1 MSLVVTES
9 AKSDYQPTSMGL
21 HQAVLVDVV
30 DLGVLET
37 PWGDKHKCTL
47 VFETDEMDP
56 EGIPLRVSKR
66 YTLSLSEK
74 SNLRQDLERWRG
86 RKFEPKELKK
96 GFDLETLLGL
106 NATIYVAHRLTEERL
121 FANIQT
127 ILPPAKG
134 KDGKPTW
141 KALMASLSY
150 KRVMDRQAAAA

>member
-47 VFETDEMDP
+47 VFETDELDP

-86 RKFEPKELKK
+86 RKFEAKELKN
-96 GFDLETLLGL
+96 GFDLESLLGM
-106 NATIYVAHRLTEERL
+106 NATIYVAHRVTEKGL

-127 ILPPAKG
+127 LLPPVKG
-134 KDGKPTW
+134 KDGKPAW
-141 KALMASLSY
+141 KAMAVSPFY
-150 KRVMDRQAAAA
+150 KRVIERAAAA

>member
-9 AKSDYQPTSMGL
+9 PKVEYIPPSEGL
-21 HQAVLVDVV
+21 HQAVMVDVV

-47 VFETDEMDP
+47 VFETDELDP
-56 EGIPLRVSKR
+56 EGVPLRVSKR

-86 RKFEPKELKK
+86 KAFEPKELKK
-96 GFDLETLLGL
+96 GFDLESLLGL
-106 NATIYVAHRLTEERL
+106 NATVYVAHRLTDERL

-134 KDGKPTW
+134 KDGKPAW
-141 KALMASLSY
+141 KALAVSPFY
-150 KRVMDRQAAAA
+150 KRVFERAAAA